1 MEDAMKELT
10 FSLPAMYADHH
21 VLRVREA
28 LAAIDGVVEITAS
41 AAQRKVTV
49 TCKDSAVSAEAIE
62 RALAEAGY
70 APGAELPLGASPKPS
85 QDGSAWYSVLHRVTK
100 TEIKDLEMSGD
111 FRRY

>member
-1 MEDAMKELT
+1 MK
-10 FSLPAMYADHH
+10 SLAYSVPAMYADHH
-21 VLRVREA
+21 VSRVREV
-28 LAAIDGVVEITAS
+28 LAALDGVTEITAS

-49 TCKDSAVSAEAIE
+49 AFEDGSVSPQRIE
-62 RALAEAGY
+62 QALAEAGY

-85 QDGSAWYSVLHRVTK
+85 QDGSAWYTVLHRVTK

>member
-1 MEDAMKELT
+1 MKELT

-21 VLRVREA
+21 VLRVREV
-28 LAAIDGVVEITAS
+28 LAALDGVTEITAS

-49 TCKDSAVSAEAIE
+49 AFEDGTVSPQRIE
-62 RALAEAGY
+62 QALAEAGY
-70 APGAELPLGASPKPS
+70 APGEELALSVSPKPS
-85 QDGSAWYSVLHRVTK
+85 QDGSAWFSVLHRVTK